1 MSTIATRVWTNYHLA
16 TVHDDHPLRLL
27 VTETR
32 RLEAELEQMRDLA
45 KQNGRERDDAL
56 RRLHLQDAE
65 CAHMRAERDAAR
77 AECDALREANERF
90 GKRQA
95 WWTRTMF
102 ESESNRECLQAE
114 RDALRALL
122 AEAMPELLG
131 ELWQASRICS
141 VCFGHN
147 SHGDGCLVARIDAAL
162 RSE

>member
-1 MSTIATRVWTNYHLA
+1 MSAGQTKGVSDEPALPVR
-16 TVHDDHPLRLL
+16 HPGPSQ
-27 VTETR
+27 VPQIV
-32 RLEAELEQMRDLA
+32 RLERMV
-45 KQNGRERDDAL
+45 GERDERIEGLLAERNKLRAL
-56 RRLHLQDAE
+56 L
-65 CAHMRAERDAAR
+65 AERDAAR

-122 AEAMPELLG
+122 AEALPELRG

>member
-1 MSTIATRVWTNYHLA
+1 MTLPALLRHTYHLA
-16 TVHDDHPLRLL
+16 DVDPSHPIRRAADEIERLSAAL
-27 VTETR
+27 AD
-32 RLEAELEQMRDLA
+32 AE
-45 KQNGRERDDAL
+45 

-95 WWTRTMF
+95 WWTRTMV

-131 ELWQASRICS
+131 ELWQESRICS

-147 SHGDGCLVARIDAAL
+147 RHSDVCLVARIDAAL
-162 RSE
+162 RSGR

>member
-1 MSTIATRVWTNYHLA
+1 MTLP
-16 TVHDDHPLRLL
+16 PLPEPHLL
-27 VTETR
+27 VFDAALQSPIDGWTR
-32 RLEAELEQMRDLA
+32 SQVEAYARVAVEAE
-45 KQNGRERDDAL
+45 REDT
-56 RRLHLQDAE
+56 
-65 CAHMRAERDAAR
+65 R

-131 ELWQASRICS
+131 ELWQESRICS

-147 SHGDGCLVARIDAAL
+147 RHSDVCLVARIDAAL

>member
-114 RDALRALL
+114 CDALRALL
-122 AEAMPELLG
+122 AEVRGALMEVRAHMHAAGRRPETCH
-131 ELWQASRICS
+131 EMS
-141 VCFGHN
+141 V
-147 SHGDGCLVARIDAAL
+147 IDEVLMTL
-162 RSE
+162 RSER